1 MNFSKLLGSTF
12 PTVQTERIKL
22 RKLKSEDAPT
32 LFNYYSNENVYRY
45 LDWNG
50 PETLERSYEVIN
62 AWNEGYDEGWIIRFA
77 IANKVTDE
85 IIGTI
90 FLSEFAGKRAEIGY
104 ELSEEYWHRGIMSE
118 VIKEVLSIGFN
129 QLGLVRIQAIVTE
142 ENIASKKLL
151 TKFNFKEEGCLRQ
164 FECHS
169 VTGECKDMLI
179 YSLLHTEFL
188 QKNDEY

>member
-1 MNFSKLLGSTF
+1 MNFTKVLGTSF
-12 PTVQTERIKL
+12 PTVQTERIILRRLKL
-22 RKLKSEDAPT
+22 EDVPA

-62 AWNEGYDEGWIIRFA
+62 FWNKGYDEGWIIRFA
-77 IANKVTDE
+77 IADKETDE

-90 FLSEFAGKRAEIGY
+90 FLSEFESKRAEIGY
-104 ELSEEYWHRGIMSE
+104 ELSEKYWHRGIMSE
-118 VIKEVLSIGFN
+118 AVKAVLSIGFD

-151 TKFNFKEEGCLRQ
+151 SKFNFKEEGCLRQ

-179 YSLLHTEFL
+179 YSLLHTEFSK
-188 QKNDEY
+188 KNI

>member
-1 MNFSKLLGSTF
+1 MNFTELLGTSF

-22 RKLKSEDAPT
+22 RKLKLEDAPT

-50 PETLERSYEVIN
+50 PETLERSSEVIHF
-62 AWNEGYDEGWIIRFA
+62 WNKGYDEGWIIRFA
-77 IANKVTDE
+77 IANKETDE

-90 FLSEFAGKRAEIGY
+90 FLSEFAGKRAEMGY

-118 VIKEVLSIGFN
+118 AVKEVLAIGFN
-129 QLGLVRIQAIVTE
+129 QLGLVRIQAIVSE
-142 ENIASKKLL
+142 ENIASKQLL
-151 TKFNFKEEGCLRQ
+151 SKFNFKEEGCLRQ

-179 YSLLHTEFL
+179 YSLLNTEFS
-188 QKNDEY
+188 